1 MSEARPGR
9 VAVVGSGLMGAQI
22 GAEYALGAYEV
33 VLVTRSQETA
43 QRSVERARAALR
55 HLAGSGVAATSAA
68 QAAEARLQAG
78 QSVADASQGAWLV
91 VESLPEDMDLKVGV
105 LSQAVQ
111 AEPDA
116 LIASNTS
123 SLSIG
128 ELGRRLGAEERTLG
142 THYWNPPTLM
152 PLVEV
157 VAGPRTAR
165 AALESVE
172 AVLRRLGKEPVR
184 APDIPGFIWNRLQLA
199 LLREAVGMVQAGE
212 ADPETI
218 DLILT
223 RGLGRR
229 WSLVGPFQTVALGG
243 PATFAAVAEQLWPRL
258 HQEVPSQAMLELP
271 LPQAETLHTLREGR
285 DRALAALLRAEQ
297 AERTGSLSPPS

>member
-1 MSEARPGR
+1 VTEARQGR
-9 VAVVGSGLMGAQI
+9 VAIVGSGLMGAQI

-43 QRSVERARAALR
+43 RRSVERAREALR
-55 HLAGSGVAATSAA
+55 HLVGSGLAAASAA
-68 QAAEARLQAG
+68 EGAEARLQAG
-78 QSVADASQGAWLV
+78 QSVAEASQGAWLV
-91 VESLPEDMDLKVGV
+91 VESLPEDMDLKVRV

-157 VAGPRTAR
+157 VSGPSTAR
-165 AALESVE
+165 AALERVE

-212 ADPETI
+212 ADAETI

-229 WSLVGPFQTVALGG
+229 WSLVGPFQAVALGG

-258 HQEVPSQAMLELP
+258 HQDVLPQAMLEMP
-271 LPQAETLHTLREGR
+271 LPQAEKLSALHEAR
-285 DRALAALLRAEQ
+285 DRALAALLRAER
-297 AERTGSLSPPS
+297 AEQTGSLSPPS

>member
-1 MSEARPGR
+1 
-9 VAVVGSGLMGAQI
+9 MGAQI

-43 QRSVERARAALR
+43 RRSVERARAALR
-55 HLAGSGVAATSAA
+55 HLAGSGLAATSAA

-78 QSVADASQGAWLV
+78 QSVAEASQGAWLV

-105 LSQAVQ
+105 LSRAVQ
-111 AEPDA
+111 AEPDV

-157 VAGPRTAR
+157 VAGPRTDR
-165 AALESVE
+165 AVLESVE

-212 ADPETI
+212 AD
-218 DLILT
+218 
-223 RGLGRR
+223 
-229 WSLVGPFQTVALGG
+229 LVGPFQAVALGG

-271 LPQAETLHTLREGR
+271 LPQAETLHTLREAR
-285 DRALAALLRAEQ
+285 DRALAALLRAER
-297 AERTGSLSPPS
+297 AERKESLSPPS